1 MSWRPKTQH
10 VTLLWLLIF
19 SLVASLPVI
28 FFYDASAAT
37 AASTSPTTSPSVTDI
52 EDPVSVE
59 LQSLS
64 PSVLT
69 LTDTVTLTVKITNT
83 SAQDL
88 TSARVRLS
96 LSRVSYSTRYSLTT
110 WEAAPA
116 SSPLGSTIQQ
126 IDLPEPL
133 AAKASTTATFQVAAT
148 DFKFTGGTQNWGAK
162 GIAISVDGDGPERLS
177 DAPLGVLRTY
187 LLWYPQSQ
195 AEAKIGFAFLM
206 PLTATSYD
214 PLDDQTQAVNTET
227 KNDGRLNQLLT
238 IAQVNPKVSLAVDP
252 NLLARN
258 PDATWKDELEA
269 LGGDQD
275 IYALPAFDQDQT
287 AYLDAGLPIPEQLVD
302 LPANWK
308 TSLYLGDDEQSS
320 EQDLLVTQHTGK
332 SVISLAPGVF
342 APKAELTYTTN
353 AKASI
358 IGPEEQQ
365 VTALVQDQTVHDIM
379 FSAARNRSNAL
390 ISDQLANRQRLLA
403 ELAVIYRERPAEQR
417 IVYSQMPRDF
427 ANLGAVKD
435 YLQALNT
442 APWVELKTVS
452 ELADSE
458 PSTVERT
465 ALDQMPSSSPVISA
479 SALQSAKETL
489 NTAEHFATILTEPN
503 LVIPPLQ
510 AAYQNLTSRS
520 WLHNAKGLTQAQ
532 NQLEQNVTEL
542 LGSITVIGGSN
553 YNLISSGSEI
563 PMRLKNSLN
572 QAVSFQVNL
581 VPDDTRLRA
590 DVSQVVR
597 AEKNSE
603 VTTPIKLHAVGSGD
617 VTVGVELI
625 ANDGTVIELDYTFS
639 VRVRADWETLGTAI
653 IAGIL
658 VLLLSGGIW
667 RTIKRGRAKS
677 RVVVEGNL

>member
-1 MSWRPKTQH
+1 MSWRPKTQPFNPA
-10 VTLLWLLIF
+10 WPLILT
-19 SLVASLPVI
+19 LVAALTFG
-28 FFYDASAAT
+28 FFHDAT
-37 AASTSPTTSPSVTDI
+37 AALAAPGKTSPATQT
-52 EDPVSVE
+52 EDETPISIE

-64 PSVLT
+64 PSILT
-69 LTDTVTLTVKITNT
+69 PAETVTLTVKLTNT

-88 TSARVRLS
+88 TSARVKLS

-110 WEAAPA
+110 WETA
-116 SSPLGSTIQQ
+116 SASAPLGSTIQQ
-126 IDLPEPL
+126 VDLPEPL
-133 AAKASTTATFQVAAT
+133 AAKSSTTATFQVAAS

-162 GIAISVDGDGPERLS
+162 GVAVSVDGDGPERLS

-195 AEAKIGFAFLM
+195 AETKVGFTFLI
-206 PLTATSYD
+206 PLTASSYD
-214 PLDDQTQAVNTET
+214 PLDDQNQAINTET
-227 KNDGRLNQLLT
+227 KNEGRLNQLLT
-238 IAQVNPKVSLAVDP
+238 IAQSNPKVSLAVDP
-252 NLLARN
+252 NLLQRN
-258 PDATWKDELEA
+258 PDAAWKAGLEG
-269 LGGDQD
+269 LSGRQD
-275 IYALPAFDQDQT
+275 IFALPAFDQDQT
-287 AYLDAGLPIPEQLVD
+287 AYLDAGLPIPDSLID
-302 LPANWK
+302 LPTNWK

-320 EQDLLVTQHTGK
+320 AQDLLVAQRTGK

-358 IGPEEQQ
+358 TNPDEQPL
-365 VTALVQDQTVHDIM
+365 TALVQDQTVHDIM
-379 FSAARNRSNAL
+379 FSPTRNRSEIL
-390 ISDQLANRQRLLA
+390 VSDQLANRQRLLA
-403 ELAVIYRERPAEQR
+403 ELAVIYRERPADQR

-427 ANLGAVKD
+427 ANLSAVKD
-435 YLQALNT
+435 YLQALNA

-452 ELADSE
+452 ELVESE

-465 ALDQMPSSSPVISA
+465 ALDQVPSTSPAISA
-479 SALQSAKETL
+479 STLQSAKSIL
-489 NTAEHFATILTEPN
+489 NEAEHFSSILTEPN
-503 LVIPPLQ
+503 LVVPPLQ

-520 WLHNAKGLTQAQ
+520 WLRNAKGRALAKS
-532 NQLEQNVTEL
+532 QLEQNVSKL
-542 LGSITVIGGSN
+542 LGSITVISGSN

-563 PMRLKNSLN
+563 PMRLKNSLD

-603 VTTPIKLHAVGSGD
+603 VTTPIKLQAVGSGD